1 VVDAPDRGESTMTGG
16 TFSLISAQAA
26 PTQSV
31 IGPAA
36 AALIVIVVGAF
47 AHRRMT
53 GPPRMPV
60 VARPTGRNSR
70 LISPR
75 ARRAVS
81 IVGAVTALWIVGP
94 LPFTVAISLVLLL
107 RRLRPIRAGRRR
119 RAAIERALPD
129 AMDQLVSS
137 VRAGLTPFQAVC
149 DLAGSTDPAIGDA
162 FAEVVRRTE
171 RGQPFADALAALP
184 QRLGAQAGGLADVIA
199 TSDRHGLP
207 LGPVLDQLTTEIRAT
222 RRRLDQADAR
232 KLPVRLSFPL
242 VTCTLPSFVLL
253 AIAPAVIAALSS
265 LGASAW

>member
-1 VVDAPDRGESTMTGG
+1 VVDASDRGEFVVIDAVTAV
-16 TFSLISAQAA
+16 IPAQSA
-26 PTQSV
+26 V
-31 IGPAA
+31 GPAA
-36 AALIVIVVGAF
+36 GALLAVAIGSFVRPRVTRSAPAAADAPPKGSSVMLASPATRRTLVLVGGV
-47 AHRRMT
+47 T
-53 GPPRMPV
+53 
-60 VARPTGRNSR
+60 VA
-70 LISPR
+70 
-75 ARRAVS
+75 
-81 IVGAVTALWIVGP
+81 WIVGP
-94 LPFTVAISLVLLL
+94 FALAVAIAVVGLL
-107 RRLRPIRAGRRR
+107 RRLRPVRAEYRR

-149 DLAGSTDPAIGDA
+149 DLAGSGDRAIGDA
-162 FAEVVRRTE
+162 FGEVVRRTQ

-207 LGPVLDQLTTEIRAT
+207 LGPVLDQLTGEIRAA

-232 KLPVRLSFPL
+232 KLPVRLAFPL
-242 VTCTLPSFVLL
+242 VMCTLPSFVLL

>member
-1 VVDAPDRGESTMTGG
+1 MTGG
-16 TFSLISAQAA
+16 TFSLISAQATA
-26 PTQSV
+26 TQPV
-31 IGPAA
+31 IGPTA
-36 AALIVIVVGAF
+36 AALVMIVVGAF
-47 AHRRMT
+47 AHGRTT
-53 GPPRMPV
+53 GPPRIPV
-60 VARPTGRNSR
+60 PQATRPHSNLTSTT
-70 LISPR
+70 
-75 ARRAVS
+75 ARRTLS
-81 IVGAVTALWIVGP
+81 IIGAATALWIVGP
-94 LPFTVAISLVLLL
+94 LPFIVGISLVLLL

-149 DLAGSTDPAIGDA
+149 DLAGSTDPSIGDA
-162 FAEVVRRTE
+162 FGEVVRRTE

-207 LGPVLDQLTTEIRAT
+207 LGPVLDQLTNEIRAT

>member
-1 VVDAPDRGESTMTGG
+1 MTVVAVAFIQAPPV
-16 TFSLISAQAA
+16 L
-26 PTQSV
+26 
-31 IGPAA
+31 GPAA
-36 AALIVIVVGAF
+36 VALAVIAVGSF
-47 AHRRMT
+47 AHAEMTIPMRTPLADQPDKRAHSVASPTVRRT
-53 GPPRMPV
+53 ASVAGAVV
-60 VARPTGRNSR
+60 VAW
-70 LISPR
+70 
-75 ARRAVS
+75 A
-81 IVGAVTALWIVGP
+81 VGP
-94 LPFTVAISLVLLL
+94 APFAVAATTVWLL
-107 RRLRPIRAGRRR
+107 RRLRPIRAERRR

-149 DLAGSTDPAIGDA
+149 DLAGSGEVAIGDA
-162 FAEVVRRTE
+162 FAEVVHRTE

-184 QRLGAQAGGLADVIA
+184 ERLGTPAGGLADLIA

-207 LGPVLDQLTTEIRAT
+207 LGAVLDQLTGEIRAT